1 MNTNA
6 HHVTQPAPGTY
17 RRQVRSKRLGLPTF
31 KFGQNLPITLV
42 DLGIVLVWAGL
53 ITAILV

>member
-6 HHVTQPAPGTY
+6 QHVNQPAPGTY
-17 RRQVRSKRLGLPTF
+17 RRQVRTKRVGLPTF
-31 KFGQNLPITLV
+31 KFGQNVPITLV

-53 ITAILV
+53 ITAIVV